1 MLDVIQPSV
10 AEMDY
15 NVATSI
21 PDVIVETL
29 TAVAVLAA
37 RWTRK
42 GWNLAGSKCTLPVD
56 AVRRIRAVLR

>member
-1 MLDVIQPSV
+1 MSRTGRFSIPWTRFVLDVIPLSV

-29 TAVAVLAA
+29 TAVAVLVA
-37 RWTRK
+37 R
-42 GWNLAGSKCTLPVD
+42 
-56 AVRRIRAVLR
+56 

>member
-1 MLDVIQPSV
+1 
-10 AEMDY
+10 MDY

-21 PDVIVETL
+21 PDMIVETL